1 MTALFIILGILALF
15 VLLLLCPIT
24 AKLSYEEEFSAA
36 ISYLFFRIRIP
47 APEKPEKPK
56 KSSKKN
62 QKTKQPSEKK
72 KETASKETL
81 KKYQE
86 LLKKR
91 GLSGLLSLLSEVTD
105 ALKKAGR
112 KFRHLR
118 VRLFSFQIA
127 VVGGDAADTAILYG
141 KTCAVVYPAVAAI
154 LHVCRYRTYHVEVQP
169 DFTGEKTRIDAQI
182 VLRIS
187 ALYVVSAA
195 LGLAL
200 DALKI
205 FLKLKQ
211 EDAKPASH
219 KTKDSSQEG
228 GVLK

>member
-24 AKLSYEEEFSAA
+24 KNYPMRKNFRRQ
-36 ISYLFFRIRIP
+36 FRICFSGSGFRRRKSRRNRKSP
-47 APEKPEKPK
+47 LKEPE
-56 KSSKKN
+56 
-62 QKTKQPSEKK
+62 TKQPSEKK
-72 KETASKETL
+72 KAASKETL
-81 KKYQE
+81 KNTRNFSKT
-86 LLKKR
+86 R
-91 GLSGLLSLLSEVTD
+91 GFPGCSRCFSEVTD

-154 LHVCRYRTYHVEVQP
+154 LRVCRYRTYHVEVQP

-182 VLRIS
+182 VLQIS